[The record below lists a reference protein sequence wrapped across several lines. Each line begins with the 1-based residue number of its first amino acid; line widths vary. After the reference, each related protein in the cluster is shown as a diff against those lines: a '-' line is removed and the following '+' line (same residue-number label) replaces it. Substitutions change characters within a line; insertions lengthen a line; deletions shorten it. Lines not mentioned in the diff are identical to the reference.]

1 MMAGNFFPGQAS
13 QTVANMFGQPPL
25 VRHPFPASSDAMASP
40 RHMLTHLDGVV
51 SEMERALSG
60 AQQGS
65 LPGSQESAVTEKRFA
80 LLAEELSEIHALTD
94 HHAKA
99 NAGYRERITELEELN
114 AELKHNEAA
123 SARESAAQNKRA
135 MELERNLGITIA
147 EREKLQQSH
156 DLQKERIAEMQK
168 LLLESKDREEELYIR
183 TDDLERQLA
192 ATEAKLNA
200 DRALFDDKSA
210 DLNYQLG
217 NACTAQAE
225 HVSRHEADQRRLK
238 ELEQALSDAE
248 QQHENL
254 RRQQTAH
261 VVRIAELDEII
272 SELKGR
278 EQNFDL
284 REQSWRNKVEA
295 LEGRLQDADAV
306 EERFRSIEKERRK
319 QVSNLEDEI
328 EEVRQREADK
338 IRELQSAKSE
348 AARLERQMSKNRE
361 SSLDLEEQLRR
372 QSATSRDAASLE
384 AELERLQASEAAY
397 RKQTDED
404 RARLTEL
411 SAELE
416 LFHQEKDQYRSRL
429 DDKTREIAE
438 LSQALEDAQVVLDK
452 ERKVLSAAKAEW
464 EEKLQQKQEAIDQLE
479 SQQEALN
486 QGLRRQNGQDLT
498 TLKSSMNERRY
509 SESSQRSSLISISRD
524 SPRRSLLVGKSFADE
539 EEIQPKQHM
548 NARQLEANPYGLP
561 SVPLNSAETRRPSLT
576 AREFHTIEDAPA
588 IPTVVPQDTGGQ
600 VALPRASIDALP
612 APYQEVLLQ
621 IQNSGW
627 DSVTWK
633 RGYTMLHWAAKE
645 SDEEMI
651 KHLVALRGDPGS
663 VDEKGRSP
671 ADIAAKNGRS
681 DVARLLTTMASS
693 NYTVHSKHGSFT
705 AAEGVTHIRHH

>member
-1 MMAGNFFPGQAS
+1 MSASLPPPHFVQPGLAPIMAGNFFPGQAS

-114 AELKHNEAA
+114 AELKQNEAA

-261 VVRIAELDEII
+261 VVRNAELEEII

-372 QSATSRDAASLE
+372 QSASSRDAASLE

-429 DDKTREIAE
+429 DDKTREVAE

-486 QGLRRQNGQDLT
+486 QGLRRQNCQDLT
-498 TLKSSMNERRY
+498 TLKSSMNDERRY
-509 SESSQRSSLISISRD
+509 SHSSQRSSLISISRD

-539 EEIQPKQHM
+539 EEMKKHM

-671 ADIAAKNGRS
+671 ADIAHKNGN
-681 DVARLLTTMASS
+681 DNIARLLTTMS
-693 NYTVHSKHGSFT
+693 TKK
-705 AAEGVTHIRHH
+705 EDRIL